1 VKRLGSKSK
10 SFEEYVRFFVTSI
23 ALCLTISIVAPA
35 SASEKVTNKIVDF
48 VEISWPKSTSTLDL
62 MSKLVE
68 NFETQVSPRWERL
81 TLNYQK
87 ENMPA
92 VKFRLGEKLIAP
104 LALDRSFDCESRYFT
119 SFLNS
124 LRQFAYDELKISQS
138 QGRYLVILSPNNGCL
153 WQGRSTVARN
163 LNEGGTIILQNQDS
177 AFVLAH
183 ELGHSLGLGHS
194 NLIRCNSG
202 LPDGPWST
210 DCRAVEYGGVID
222 LMSNVDTERGLSS
235 YHLWRMGFLR
245 DDDIHQ
251 SWKSEKVT
259 LSALDSKEGLR
270 AIFIKTGNLTYW
282 IEYRNELGP
291 RGVGEGLV
299 LYRTDPPPASA
310 VLSPLPTDISSDISG
325 EFLPTAIWVMNFG
338 DYRYSS
344 SPSGS
349 MVLQLG
355 QTGSNFSK
363 AWSLIARKVS
373 EGKVEVEISRK
384 SDAIPPTAPVL
395 TPEATW
401 NSPQS
406 EITSPFFDDEDTSIA
421 SFEISVDGQT
431 PYVLKDSQD
440 PFWSR
445 SYLYPLKPRKVV
457 YLRDL
462 PEGKFRFA
470 LRAIDQAGN
479 VSQWSQERSVTI
491 DRAEP
496 SLSNNPRVLNVAKD
510 RVIVSLQGVND
521 QGSKLCRSEVQNQ
534 DGLVLRASELSEN
547 PQFSVGIN
555 STLSGKINV
564 FDCLGNGRSADIT
577 LKSQSLPLEK
587 LKKTGKWTASRSA
600 LGVGLKCLQKCSI
613 SISTKENLDFYT
625 LGKSLTIYVNGKQA
639 SYPFS
644 MLQDGN
650 QMLHYQSEDSKRK
663 VVRLSGQKFSLFAVL
678 QSSLSLE
685 NVSSILRQKTVED
698 ESLGNPIQKTL
709 NQYGFKSGDLS
720 HDWRLLPM
728 ERGTTL
734 DDPTLDLCSATY
746 KSESG
751 RQYRRQVSASK
762 VGSPYL
768 FLSSEVVKYKDKGAA
783 DAALTELISNYQAC
797 VKNKGGVERD
807 GTFTDYTFTPMPQ
820 SNLELVPESSR
831 VLVRAQIGKGI
842 SARQLLAFYQFKGEM
857 FTGLYVVK
865 AGEAGF
871 DDAEVKRWFEAA
883 SLMATRLETKY

>member
-68 NFETQVSPRWERL
+68 NFE
-81 TLNYQK
+81 K
-87 ENMPA
+87 NMPA

-310 VLSPLPTDISSDISG
+310 G
-325 EFLPTAIWVMNFG
+325 E
-338 DYRYSS
+338 
-344 SPSGS
+344 
-349 MVLQLG
+349 
-355 QTGSNFSK
+355 
-363 AWSLIARKVS
+363 
-373 EGKVEVEISRK
+373 
-384 SDAIPPTAPVL
+384 
-395 TPEATW
+395 
-401 NSPQS
+401 
-406 EITSPFFDDEDTSIA
+406 
-421 SFEISVDGQT
+421 
-431 PYVLKDSQD
+431 
-440 PFWSR
+440 
-445 SYLYPLKPRKVV
+445 
-457 YLRDL
+457 
-462 PEGKFRFA
+462 
-470 LRAIDQAGN
+470 
-479 VSQWSQERSVTI
+479 
-491 DRAEP
+491 
-496 SLSNNPRVLNVAKD
+496 
-510 RVIVSLQGVND
+510 
-521 QGSKLCRSEVQNQ
+521 
-534 DGLVLRASELSEN
+534 
-547 PQFSVGIN
+547 
-555 STLSGKINV
+555 
-564 FDCLGNGRSADIT
+564 
-577 LKSQSLPLEK
+577 
-587 LKKTGKWTASRSA
+587 
-600 LGVGLKCLQKCSI
+600 
-613 SISTKENLDFYT
+613 
-625 LGKSLTIYVNGKQA
+625 
-639 SYPFS
+639 
-644 MLQDGN
+644 
-650 QMLHYQSEDSKRK
+650 
-663 VVRLSGQKFSLFAVL
+663 
-678 QSSLSLE
+678 
-685 NVSSILRQKTVED
+685 
-698 ESLGNPIQKTL
+698 
-709 NQYGFKSGDLS
+709 
-720 HDWRLLPM
+720 
-728 ERGTTL
+728 
-734 DDPTLDLCSATY
+734 
-746 KSESG
+746 
-751 RQYRRQVSASK
+751 
-762 VGSPYL
+762 
-768 FLSSEVVKYKDKGAA
+768 
-783 DAALTELISNYQAC
+783 
-797 VKNKGGVERD
+797 
-807 GTFTDYTFTPMPQ
+807 
-820 SNLELVPESSR
+820 
-831 VLVRAQIGKGI
+831 
-842 SARQLLAFYQFKGEM
+842 
-857 FTGLYVVK
+857 
-865 AGEAGF
+865 
-871 DDAEVKRWFEAA
+871 
-883 SLMATRLETKY
+883 